1 MSTEPPA
8 IDPFEVQRVLAE
20 NRDLESLRQR
30 FPSMEECNYVLVM
43 NGPDPSYFDE
53 MCKGPAKGR
62 RAEVVLVACHA
73 DGTLWLHAKHFYPAG
88 IYRLPTGGVHLG
100 ETAWEA
106 AQRELREELGIAGEP
121 TQCLGLLRYELFR
134 RGRSLHFSSFVFRFE
149 TGTAEPHPQD
159 SGENICS
166 FQRVPPAQLDAVA
179 NALKNLRGQWQ
190 DWGHFRAIAHEFV
203 HAVWN
208 EAPLGR
214 AHNS

>member
-8 IDPFEVQRVLAE
+8 TDPFEVQRMLAE
-20 NRDLESLRQR
+20 NRDLEPLRRR
-30 FPSMEECNYVLVM
+30 FPAMEERNYVLMM

-53 MCKGPAKGR
+53 LRAGLAKGR

-73 DGTLWLHAKHFYPAG
+73 DGTLWLHSKRFYPAG
-88 IYRLPTGGVHLG
+88 IYRLPTGGVHLD

-121 TQCLGLLRYELFR
+121 AQCLGLLRYALFR

-149 TGTAEPHPQD
+149 TGTAEPLPQD
-159 SGENICS
+159 SSESICS
-166 FQRVPPAQLDAVA
+166 FQRVPPAQLAAVA
-179 NALKNLRGQWQ
+179 HALMSLGGQWQ

-203 HAVWN
+203 HAIWTRDFAWPS
-208 EAPLGR
+208 AP
-214 AHNS
+214 